1 MTEAGHVWIGT
12 EQALLANNTPDGVLG
27 LQLVHANSD
36 KEHIRVSSYEN
47 STVSLSVFV
56 FFFSVFLCFV
66 CLVCA
71 PPDPYGLA
79 GCGVMYRCDVG
90 ISLSSKHTSH
100 STKYILLIH
109 KCGTYISK
117 ASHEWSINK

>member
-47 STVSLSVFV
+47 STVNLSH
-56 FFFSVFLCFV
+56 FFSCIV
-66 CLVCA
+66 CVPSGL
-71 PPDPYGLA
+71 YGLG
-79 GCGVMYRCDVG
+79 GCGGMYRCW
-90 ISLSSKHTSH
+90 
-100 STKYILLIH
+100 H
-109 KCGTYISK
+109 KLK
-117 ASHEWSINK
+117 Q